1 MIKDITR
8 VADLLKE
15 NLKTEEVC
23 ALHLTVAFLTQ
34 VIKILEMLGAFSTSP
49 DKSMNLADF
58 ERMMVLT
65 KLV

>member
-23 ALHLTVAFLTQ
+23 ALHLTLAFLTQ
-34 VIKILEMLGAFSTSP
+34 VLKIPEMLGAFSTSP
-49 DKSMNLADF
+49 TNP
-58 ERMMVLT
+58 
-65 KLV
+65 